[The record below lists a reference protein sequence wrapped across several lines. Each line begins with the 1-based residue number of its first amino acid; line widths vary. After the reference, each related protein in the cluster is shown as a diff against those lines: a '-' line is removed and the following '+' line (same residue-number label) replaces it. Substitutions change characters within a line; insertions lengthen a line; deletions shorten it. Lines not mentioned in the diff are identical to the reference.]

1 MKINCESEATKLH
14 THTQLWEIQ
23 TEIQLAT
30 SYEYRVIMIGLK
42 HVDDVQFKTIKIA
55 RLKVLTV

>member
-14 THTQLWEIQ
+14 TYTQLWEIQ
-23 TEIQLAT
+23 TEIQLST
-30 SYEYRVIMIGLK
+30 RYKYKVIMIGLK